1 MESRMT
7 LRKNQT
13 FSDILSLH
21 KEQGDKVALLI
32 DNNGLSRAEGKI
44 KTMRNDVAQPY
55 IELDNDQHIDID
67 TIVAVNGIFAD
78 PYSEC

>member
-13 FSDILSLH
+13 FADILSLH
-21 KEQGDKVALLI
+21 KEKEDKVALLI

-44 KTMRNDVAQPY
+44 KTMRMDVARPF
-55 IELDNDQHIDID
+55 IELDNDQHIELD

>member
-13 FSDILSLH
+13 FADMLSLH

-32 DNNGLSRAEGKI
+32 DNNGLTRAEGKI
-44 KTMRNDVAQPY
+44 KTMRTDVAHPF
-55 IELDNDQHIDID
+55 IELDNEQHVELN

-78 PYSEC
+78 SYSEC